1 MAHYIVFLKVSVP
14 LQTYK
19 IWAFLGMMGQIPLS
33 AISKTIERKLGPR
46 MGNIIVWASIILGQP
61 LCIMAYYHDYVITH
75 FQTSLNSTD
84 I

>member
-1 MAHYIVFLKVSVP
+1 MP

-33 AISKTIERKLGPR
+33 AISKSVERSLGPR

-61 LCIMAYYHDYVITH
+61 LCIMMYYHDYVITH
-75 FQTSLNSTD
+75 FKEALNNTTYKEL
-84 I
+84 

>member
-1 MAHYIVFLKVSVP
+1 MP

-33 AISKTIERKLGPR
+33 AISKAVERALGPR

-61 LCIMAYYHDYVITH
+61 LCIMMYYHDYVITH
-75 FQTSLNSTD
+75 YTDSLNSTMYREL
-84 I
+84 

>member
-1 MAHYIVFLKVSVP
+1 MP

-33 AISKTIERKLGPR
+33 AVSRYVERRFGPR

-61 LCIMAYYHDYVITH
+61 LCIMSYYHDYVITH
-75 FQTSLNSTD
+75 LQNALNGTEHR
-84 I
+84 